1 MPVEKKGNNYKV
13 DKENNV
19 AYIELVRQ
27 KKENLWT
34 TIDLED
40 LERVLNFPFSWVT
53 RYDKTLHDYYAVSIV
68 YSTDK
73 NGKRKGKPIYLHQ
86 FIMNAKD
93 EK

>member
-1 MPVEKKGNNYKV
+1 MNGGFYLPVEKKGNNYKV

-19 AYIELVRQ
+19 AHIELVRQ

-53 RYDKTLHDYYAVSIV
+53 RYCMITMLF
-68 YSTDK
+68 
-73 NGKRKGKPIYLHQ
+73 L
-86 FIMNAKD
+86 
-93 EK
+93 

>member
-1 MPVEKKGNNYKV
+1 MNGGFQLPVEKKGNNYKV

-40 LERVLNFPFSWVT
+40 LERVLNFLGN
-53 RYDKTLHDYYAVSIV
+53 KI
-68 YSTDK
+68 
-73 NGKRKGKPIYLHQ
+73 
-86 FIMNAKD
+86 
-93 EK
+93 